1 MIHTL
6 SIDFP
11 LHKLTIIQDQEA
23 VLHLSLNI
31 RRTTLVI
38 VVIKPEEVLGKR
50 VDTPCFWFN
59 VNKSAIINPVKSS

>member
-11 LHKLTIIQDQEA
+11 VHKLTIIQDQEA

-31 RRTTLVI
+31 RRMTLVI
-38 VVIKPEEVLGKR
+38 VVIKPEEVLEKEL
-50 VDTPCFWFN
+50 TH
-59 VNKSAIINPVKSS
+59 PVFGSMSTNQQLLIL